1 MLKHFCEINKLQ
13 RELNIIIGRDTVLD
27 KEKLKWSTDYHIALM
42 QEAHELIDCI
52 SWKWWSVEGKNNLHK
67 DIINLKNAKIE
78 AIDIL
83 HFLVS
88 LIQIHDIEIVD
99 YEINLESKDLIS
111 YCIELIDL
119 CIFGMKINAEEI
131 AENLVTEVDFD
142 ELFESKAVIT
152 SDIFN
157 IDNSLKNQILHS
169 DNSKKDFHSWN
180 IRNML
185 YSLECIFKIL
195 DISDEDILTIYKMKH
210 EKNIERQKNNYSVLN
225 KTEDDNKEIEA
236 QI

>member
-1 MLKHFCEINKLQ
+1 MLKYLFDIDKLQ
-13 RELNIIIGRDTVLD
+13 RELNIVIGRDTVGD
-27 KEKLKWSTDYHIALM
+27 KDKLKWSTDYHIALM
-42 QEAHELIDCI
+42 SEAHELMNCT
-52 SWKWWSVEGKNNLHK
+52 SWKWWSIEGKEDLHK
-67 DIINLKNAKIE
+67 KIINLKNAKIE

-88 LIQIHDIEIVD
+88 LIQIHDVQVED

-119 CIFGMKINAEEI
+119 CVFGMKLNSEADAET
-131 AENLVTEVDFD
+131 LVTEVNFD
-142 ELFESKAVIT
+142 EIFETKTILT

-157 IDNSLKNQILHS
+157 IDNSLTNQTISDDTKKN
-169 DNSKKDFHSWN
+169 FHSWN

-195 DISDEDILTIYKMKH
+195 EISDEDILAIYKLKH
-210 EKNIERQKNNYSVLN
+210 EKNLLRQKNNYSVLN
-225 KTEDDNKEIEA
+225 KTEEDNKEIESK
-236 QI
+236 I

>member
-1 MLKHFCEINKLQ
+1 MLKYLYDINKLQ
-13 RELNIIIGRDTVLD
+13 RELNIVIGRDTVGD
-27 KEKLKWSTDYHIALM
+27 KDKLNWSTDYHIALM
-42 QEAHELIDCI
+42 SEAHELMNCI
-52 SWKWWSVEGKNNLHK
+52 NWKWWSIEGKEDQHK
-67 DIINLKNAKIE
+67 KIINLKNAKIE

-88 LIQIHDIEIVD
+88 IIQIHDIQVEN

-119 CIFGMKINAEEI
+119 CVFGMKLNSEI
-131 AENLVTEVDFD
+131 DVETLVTEVDFD
-142 ELFESKAVIT
+142 EIFETKTILT

-157 IDNSLKNQILHS
+157 IDNSLTNQTIS
-169 DNSKKDFHSWN
+169 NDTKKDFHSWN

-195 DISDEDILTIYKMKH
+195 EISDEDILTIYKLKH
-210 EKNIERQKNNYSVLN
+210 EKNLLRQKNNYSVLN
-225 KTEDDNKEIEA
+225 KTEEDNKEIESK
-236 QI
+236 I